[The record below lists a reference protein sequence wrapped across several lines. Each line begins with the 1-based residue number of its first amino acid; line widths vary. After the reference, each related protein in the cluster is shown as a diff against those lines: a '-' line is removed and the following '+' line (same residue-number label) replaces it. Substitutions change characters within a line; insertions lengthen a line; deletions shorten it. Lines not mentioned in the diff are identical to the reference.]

1 MPRYKITIEYDG
13 KNFHG
18 WQNQQGLRT
27 VQNAIE
33 DSIKKFCGKKISIYA
48 AGRTDTGVHAKGQ
61 VAHLDLREESLE
73 DKKGKLGNIVSA
85 NVLCWLYKHKT
96 YYKEKWRIKKGGGP
110 LGINLVHDID
120 LICYLLGPVKSV
132 QAYSDFTYAFWKAL
146 ALRPVVVVGHSM
158 GGAIA
163 MDLALRYSDMVE
175 GLALTC
181 TAPKFDI
188 PAEIIRIVI
197 PLGSASTPLRRRVSA
212 HFENK
217 VKINLDD

>member
-73 DKKGKLGNIVSA
+73 DKKGKLGRSKLRLFQIAA
-85 NVLCWLYKHKT
+85 NL
-96 YYKEKWRIKKGGGP
+96 
-110 LGINLVHDID
+110 
-120 LICYLLGPVKSV
+120 
-132 QAYSDFTYAFWKAL
+132 
-146 ALRPVVVVGHSM
+146 
-158 GGAIA
+158 
-163 MDLALRYSDMVE
+163 
-175 GLALTC
+175 
-181 TAPKFDI
+181 
-188 PAEIIRIVI
+188 
-197 PLGSASTPLRRRVSA
+197 
-212 HFENK
+212 
-217 VKINLDD
+217 